1 MKISIGTKIKDGPW
15 GGGNLFAINLKNYL
29 ISRDH
34 IVVTDLKDPDID
46 IILITEP
53 RKTSESSSYT
63 HLDVQNYLNYVNPNT
78 LVAHRLNE
86 CDERKNTNFVNK
98 YLIEANKISDYSIFV
113 SSWLK
118 DLYENQGINKSNNN
132 VIMAG
137 ADKNIFN
144 NLNIMPWKKEEKL
157 RIVTHHWG
165 ANWNKGF
172 DIYQY
177 LDNLL
182 YDSFWNEKIVFTY
195 IGNLP
200 KKFKF
205 KNSNYIPPLSGK
217 ELANELKKN
226 NLYIT
231 GSLNEPSGNHHIEAS
246 QCGLPVMYINSG
258 GTNEYCSGYGLEYT
272 KENFE
277 LKLKEAMD
285 NYEELFIK
293 MKEYPFNSDKM
304 SKDYLDLFEDM
315 INNKDSI
322 LANRITKNTSKLSK
336 FIYLLNKKIT
346 QFIN

>member
-1 MKISIGTKIKDGPW
+1 MKISIGTRIKDGPW

-29 ISRDH
+29 ISKNH
-34 IVVTDLKDPDID
+34 TVFTDLKDPDID

-172 DIYQY
+172 DIYSE
-177 LDNLL
+177 LDNMLGSSK
-182 YDSFWNEKIVFTY
+182 YKERIEFNY

-200 KKFKF
+200 KNFTF
-205 KNSNYIPPLSGK
+205 KNSNHIEPMSGK
-217 ELANELKKN
+217 DLADCIKTNH
-226 NLYIT
+226 LYLT
-231 GSLNEPSGNHHIEAS
+231 ASKNEPSGNHHIEGL
-246 QCGLPVMYINSG
+246 QCGLPILF
-258 GTNEYCSGYGLEYT
+258 LE
-272 KENFE
+272 
-277 LKLKEAMD
+277 
-285 NYEELFIK
+285 
-293 MKEYPFNSDKM
+293 S
-304 SKDYLDLFEDM
+304 
-315 INNKDSI
+315 
-322 LANRITKNTSKLSK
+322 
-336 FIYLLNKKIT
+336 
-346 QFIN
+346 

>member
-1 MKISIGTKIKDGPW
+1 M
-15 GGGNLFAINLKNYL
+15 
-29 ISRDH
+29 
-34 IVVTDLKDPDID
+34 
-46 IILITEP
+46 
-53 RKTSESSSYT
+53 
-63 HLDVQNYLNYVNPNT
+63 
-78 LVAHRLNE
+78 VAHRLNE

-182 YDSFWNEKIVFTY
+182 YDSFWNGKIVFTY

-217 ELANELKKN
+217 ELAK
-226 NLYIT
+226 
-231 GSLNEPSGNHHIEAS
+231 
-246 QCGLPVMYINSG
+246 
-258 GTNEYCSGYGLEYT
+258 
-272 KENFE
+272 
-277 LKLKEAMD
+277 
-285 NYEELFIK
+285 
-293 MKEYPFNSDKM
+293 
-304 SKDYLDLFEDM
+304 
-315 INNKDSI
+315 
-322 LANRITKNTSKLSK
+322 
-336 FIYLLNKKIT
+336 
-346 QFIN
+346 